1 MEITPNDIKAR
12 EFARVMRGFDAT
24 EVSAFLEQVADE
36 YAALIKNRN
45 EMERQLQDLEKEL
58 KGYRDLDRN
67 IRDSLVNAQ
76 GSAGTI
82 REDARKEAELIVR
95 EAEVKAEELITST
108 RSRLEGMKNDLE
120 MLRLERKAYL
130 KKFRH
135 LIDSQLELLEVLAGE
150 VQDD

>member
-12 EFARVMRGFDAT
+12 EFARVMRGYDTT
-24 EVSAFLEQVADE
+24 EVTAFLEQVADE
-36 YAALIKNRN
+36 YAALIKDRN
-45 EMERQLQDLEKEL
+45 EMERQLQELEKEL
-58 KGYRDLDRN
+58 KGYRELDRN

-95 EAEVKAEELITST
+95 EAEVKAEALIVSSCT
-108 RSRLEGMKNDLE
+108 RLEGMKNDLE

-135 LIDSQLELLEVLAGE
+135 LMDSQQELLEVLAKE

>member
-12 EFARVMRGFDAT
+12 EFARVMRGYDST
-24 EVSAFLEQVADE
+24 EVSAFLEQVAGE
-36 YAALIKNRN
+36 YAALIKDRN

-76 GSAGTI
+76 GSAGNI

-95 EAEVKAEELITST
+95 EAEVKAEELITAT

-135 LIDSQLELLEVLAGE
+135 LIDSQLELLEVLSRE

>member
-36 YAALIKNRN
+36 YATLIKDRN
-45 EMERQLQDLEKEL
+45 EMERKLQELEKEL

-95 EAEVKAEELITST
+95 EADVKAEELITTT
-108 RSRLEGMKNDLE
+108 RARLEGMKNDLE

-135 LIDSQLELLEVLAGE
+135 LIDSQLELLEVLSREA
-150 VQDD
+150 QDE